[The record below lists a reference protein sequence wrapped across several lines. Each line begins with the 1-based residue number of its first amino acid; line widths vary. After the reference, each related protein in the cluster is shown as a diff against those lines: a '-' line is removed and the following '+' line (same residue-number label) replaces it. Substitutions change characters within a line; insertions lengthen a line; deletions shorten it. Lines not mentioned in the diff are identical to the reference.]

1 MREKRSV
8 VPGASYKRKVATSVA
23 EYVSIVEALQ
33 PATPAGLWFR
43 GHSDNGWQLVPS
55 VLRDVEALTDG
66 RGLPIAPGTVIRS
79 EGYAVGGPSPE
90 RMLQAF
96 KQRSRPY
103 IRDKPEND
111 FEWMFVAQH
120 HGLPTRLLDWST
132 NALVALYFAAE
143 HATWKADDP
152 TEACQRF
159 LTDTDTFG
167 DGFAVFAIDPGQL
180 NEATHDIRE
189 PIDIA
194 EASEEWDTY
203 LDPVAADM
211 RAYFPICVTA
221 PHSTDRIRA
230 QSGAFTLHGANIWAL
245 DYYTALRPMITK
257 IFLPGSVSVHVRGS
271 LARLGITRGFIYADL
286 DSIAKDVVA
295 TEREM
300 YAKERLERVTAST
313 LSTPASNPA
322 VKGRRKGRSRK
333 TKAQG
338 VP

>member
-1 MREKRSV
+1 MRKKRSI
-8 VPGASYKRKVATSVA
+8 VPGASYQRKVATSVA
-23 EYVSIVEALQ
+23 EYVSIVETLQ
-33 PATPAGLWFR
+33 PVTSAGLWFR
-43 GHSDNGWQLVPS
+43 GHSDNGWRLEPS
-55 VLRDVEALTDG
+55 ALRDVETLTDG
-66 RGLPIAPGTVIRS
+66 RGQPVAPGTVIRS
-79 EGYAVGGPSPE
+79 EGYSVGGPSPE

-103 IRDKPEND
+103 ISDKPEND

-143 HATWKADDP
+143 HAAWKAEDP
-152 TEACQRF
+152 TAACEGF
-159 LTDTDTFG
+159 LADTDTFG
-167 DGFAVFAIDPGQL
+167 DGFAVFVIDPGQL
-180 NEATHDIRE
+180 NEATHDVRA

-194 EASEEWDTY
+194 EASGEWDCY

-230 QSGAFTLHGANIWAL
+230 QSGAFTLHGSNIWAL

-257 IFLPGSVSVHVRGS
+257 IFLPSSVSIEVRAS
-271 LARLGITRGFIYADL
+271 LARLGMTRGFIYADL
-286 DSIAKDVVA
+286 DSIANDVAA

-300 YAKERLERVTAST
+300 YGRESRDRATYVTSAAERKKPVAALAQK
-313 LSTPASNPA
+313 N
-322 VKGRRKGRSRK
+322 RRKK
-333 TKAQG
+333 PA
-338 VP
+338 PN

>member
-1 MREKRSV
+1 MRKKRSV
-8 VPGASYKRKVATSVA
+8 APGASYQRKVATSVA
-23 EYVSIVEALQ
+23 EYVSIVETLQ
-33 PATPAGLWFR
+33 PVTPAGLWFR
-43 GHSDNGWQLVPS
+43 GHSDNGWQLDPS
-55 VLRDVEALTDG
+55 ALRDVEALIDG
-66 RGLPIAPGTVIRS
+66 RGQPVAPGTVIRS
-79 EGYAVGGPSPE
+79 EGYAVSGLSRE

-143 HATWKADDP
+143 QAAWKADDP
-152 TEACQRF
+152 TEACERF
-159 LTDTDTFG
+159 LANTDTFG
-167 DGFAVFAIDPGQL
+167 DGFAVFVIDPGQL
-180 NEATHDIRE
+180 IETTHDVRA

-194 EASEEWDTY
+194 EASGDWDCY
-203 LDPVAADM
+203 LAPVAADM

-257 IFLPGSVSVHVRGS
+257 IILPSSVSIEVRAS
-271 LARLGITRGFIYADL
+271 LARLGMTRGFIYADL
-286 DSIAKDVVA
+286 DSIAKNVVA
-295 TEREM
+295 TEREI
-300 YAKERLERVTAST
+300 YARERLDRVTAST
-313 LSTPASNPA
+313 PSRSVSNSSVKVRYKREASKGSTH
-322 VKGRRKGRSRK
+322 
-333 TKAQG
+333 G
-338 VP
+338 V